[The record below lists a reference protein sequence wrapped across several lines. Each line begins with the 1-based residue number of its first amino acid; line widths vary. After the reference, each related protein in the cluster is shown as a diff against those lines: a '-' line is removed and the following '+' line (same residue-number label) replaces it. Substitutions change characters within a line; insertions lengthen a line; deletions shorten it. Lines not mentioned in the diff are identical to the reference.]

1 MGMKPLRG
9 HSSLKECTHA
19 PNQIRSASHPVRLS
33 SVFGFR
39 RTGRRRQE
47 SAGRNDTCDDRVAG
61 EQVNINTVDEA
72 ALIRGLNGVGEA
84 KARAILE
91 YRAAHGPFVSVDQ
104 LLEVKGVGPALLEK
118 NRARIVIE

>member
-1 MGMKPLRG
+1 MHLIKSALLLILFACLPF
-9 HSSLKECTHA
+9 
-19 PNQIRSASHPVRLS
+19 SASAAPV
-33 SVFGFR
+33 
-39 RTGRRRQE
+39 
-47 SAGRNDTCDDRVAG
+47 AVAKNPLAATTPATTVSPG

-84 KARAILE
+84 KARAIL
-91 YRAAHGPFVSVDQ
+91 AHGPFVSVDQ

>member
-1 MGMKPLRG
+1 MHLIKSALLLILFACLPF
-9 HSSLKECTHA
+9 
-19 PNQIRSASHPVRLS
+19 SASAAPV
-33 SVFGFR
+33 
-39 RTGRRRQE
+39 
-47 SAGRNDTCDDRVAG
+47 AVAKNPLVATTPATTVSPG

>member
-1 MGMKPLRG
+1 MHLIKSALLLILFACLPF
-9 HSSLKECTHA
+9 
-19 PNQIRSASHPVRLS
+19 SASAAPV
-33 SVFGFR
+33 
-39 RTGRRRQE
+39 
-47 SAGRNDTCDDRVAG
+47 AVAKNPLAATTPATTVSPG

-84 KARAILE
+84 KAGAILE

>member
-1 MGMKPLRG
+1 PPGWGKHARKFYLWGVCGSGKLTNPLAATTPATTV
-9 HSSLKECTHA
+9 S
-19 PNQIRSASHPVRLS
+19 P
-33 SVFGFR
+33 
-39 RTGRRRQE
+39 
-47 SAGRNDTCDDRVAG
+47 G

-118 NRARIVIE
+118 NRSRIVIE

>member
-1 MGMKPLRG
+1 PLAATTPATTV
-9 HSSLKECTHA
+9 S
-19 PNQIRSASHPVRLS
+19 P
-33 SVFGFR
+33 
-39 RTGRRRQE
+39 
-47 SAGRNDTCDDRVAG
+47 G

-118 NRARIVIE
+118 NRSRIVIE

>member
-1 MGMKPLRG
+1 MHLIKSALLLILFACLPF
-9 HSSLKECTHA
+9 
-19 PNQIRSASHPVRLS
+19 SASAAPV
-33 SVFGFR
+33 
-39 RTGRRRQE
+39 
-47 SAGRNDTCDDRVAG
+47 AVAKNPLAATTPATTVSPG

-84 KARAILE
+84 KARAIE

>member
-1 MGMKPLRG
+1 MSADVFGADHMLPALGPEHDHPAHHQRQG
-9 HSSLKECTHA
+9 DGDR
-19 PNQIRSASHPVRLS
+19 ISASAAPV
-33 SVFGFR
+33 
-39 RTGRRRQE
+39 
-47 SAGRNDTCDDRVAG
+47 AVAKNPLAATTPATTVSPG